1 MNAIATRNCGRRNLF
16 KSSKFH
22 QNENDFADTAV
33 GENCSDFN
41 SARSFYAELNA
52 DEDSFECSYGDF
64 EKDLEQDRQGN
75 LLSSISFALFDEAR
89 FSSDEVIAGLE
100 SEEVRIRLL

>member
-1 MNAIATRNCGRRNLF
+1 MTAIATRNCGRRNLF

-22 QNENDFADTAV
+22 QNENGFVDTAV

-41 SARSFYAELNA
+41 STGSFYAELNA
-52 DEDSFECSYGDF
+52 DENSFECSYGDF

-75 LLSSISFALFDEAR
+75 LLSSISFAFFDEAR
-89 FSSDEVIAGLE
+89 FSSDEVIARLE
-100 SEEVRIRLL
+100 NEEVRIRLL